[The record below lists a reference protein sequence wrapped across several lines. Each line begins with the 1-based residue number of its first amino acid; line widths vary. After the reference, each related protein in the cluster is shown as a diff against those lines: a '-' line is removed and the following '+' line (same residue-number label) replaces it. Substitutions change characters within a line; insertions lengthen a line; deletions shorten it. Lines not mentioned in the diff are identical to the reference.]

1 MVSLGIRPPMANKKQ
16 SVLKLA
22 REKKKASARAR
33 REEMSKSVE
42 PQLSPRGVLRNIL
55 KKVGHGGKQID
66 SIINSMN
73 NDQVTDVIEN
83 WKLKNDLDDL

>member
-1 MVSLGIRPPMANKKQ
+1 MANKKQ

-22 REKKKASARAR
+22 REKKKASNRAR
-33 REEMSKSVE
+33 SDEMNKAME

-66 SIINSMN
+66 VIINSMD
-73 NDQVTDVIEN
+73 NDQVIGAIEN